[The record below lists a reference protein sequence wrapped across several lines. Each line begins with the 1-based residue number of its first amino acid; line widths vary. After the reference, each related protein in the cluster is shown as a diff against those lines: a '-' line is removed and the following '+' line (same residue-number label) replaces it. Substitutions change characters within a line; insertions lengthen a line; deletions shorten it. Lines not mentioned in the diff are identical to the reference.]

1 MHRQAAHH
9 VRALLLAR
17 MYEVPPLL
25 RAQRGGAMKIIA
37 FITETVVI
45 REILGHLG
53 EPKSPPRLMPAGG
66 PPLWEMPGSD
76 PALHRRERA
85 RYLKSS
91 IGIPI
96 LLGGAPN
103 LYPAAI

>member
-37 FITETVVI
+37 FITEAVVI

-53 EPKSPPRLMPAGG
+53 EPKSPPRLMPARG
-66 PPLWEMPGSD
+66 PPLWEMPGS
-76 PALHRRERA
+76 
-85 RYLKSS
+85 
-91 IGIPI
+91 
-96 LLGGAPN
+96 APDESDRQAQPMPD
-103 LYPAAI
+103 YESDQRIAC